1 MVCRQKMHRMKFSVP
16 LYGLSTENALN
27 FIVSSESGSESGL
40 CTALYH
46 LLYIWRAVFYSVSEH
61 RRLVRTPSRGCTRGF
76 GHSKAATAVSSLVK
90 QVDSQKIMTIPMTSL
105 WSV

>member
-76 GHSKAATAVSSLVK
+76 GHSKAASAVSSLVK
-90 QVDSQKIMTIPMTSL
+90 EGLAKKL
-105 WSV
+105 